1 MFRKAHIR
9 QLLTVL
15 LISFFVYSCQLFR
28 VPDVDK
34 EEEIEKEEKY
44 PVAAYV
50 EHELPKEVT
59 SAGIEYAILEKG
71 EGVELE
77 PEMRVSLHYTG
88 YLADELEVF
97 DSSHDRE
104 EPISFIIGR
113 GMVIPGWEE
122 VLGYF
127 RVGDKARVW
136 VPYQLAYGETGRGPI
151 PPRTD
156 LVFDIEILDTGIVE
170 VPVMWPVED
179 KDTLLTESGLK
190 VIIIEDGTGEK
201 PLRGSVLKVH
211 YSGYLS
217 DGTLFDSSVQRDVP
231 LRFVLGAS
239 QVIRGLD
246 EGFTLINEGTLARFI
261 IPPHLAYGDRGSG
274 PVPPAETLYF
284 DVELI
289 EIQY

>member
-1 MFRKAHIR
+1 MLQKAHIR

-15 LISFFVYSCQLFR
+15 LIPFFVYSCQLFR
-28 VPDVDK
+28 VADVDK
-34 EEEIEKEEKY
+34 EKEIEKAEKD
-44 PVAAYV
+44 PAATYV
-50 EHELPKEVT
+50 EREVPKEVT
-59 SAGIEYAILEKG
+59 PTGVEYAILEKG
-71 EGVELE
+71 EGVELA
-77 PEMRVSLHYTG
+77 PEMRVNLHYTG
-88 YLADELEVF
+88 YLAGDLEVF

-113 GMVIPGWEE
+113 GMVIPGWED
-122 VLGYF
+122 VLRYL

-136 VPYQLAYGETGRGPI
+136 VPYQLAYGEYGRGPI

-156 LVFDIEILDTGIVE
+156 LVFDIEILDTYIVE
-170 VPVMWPVED
+170 IPIMWPAES
-179 KDTLLTESGLK
+179 KDTLLTESGLQ
-190 VIIIEDGTGEK
+190 VIIIEDGAGEK

-246 EGFTLINEGTLARFI
+246 EGFTLINEGTRARFI

-274 PVPPAETLYF
+274 PVPPDETLFF
-284 DVELI
+284 DVELL
-289 EIQY
+289 EVQY